1 MSLISYS
8 GECIT
13 DTSQLCPLIF
23 LVPLLLRM
31 VLGLKAPIR
40 AIHKRCYIHL
50 SLISASLLIF
60 QSWPCYFTYLGFIF
74 TIDICLLSICTANSI
89 TLPNYLELFNALTF
103 FTVFYTPTWFWVSIA
118 MVWAMNIYKSLGTC
132 RIGEIAS
139 VLVQIICGVL
149 VVVAADQCLVH
160 EFYILLS
167 INLGIM
173 LIHVELKST

>member
-13 DTSQLCPLIF
+13 ETSKFSPLIF
-23 LVPLLLRM
+23 LVPILLR
-31 VLGLKAPIR
+31 APIR

-50 SLISASLLIF
+50 ALLCLSLFIF

-89 TLPNYLELFNALTF
+89 RLPNYLELFNTLTF
-103 FTVFYTPTWFWVSIA
+103 FTIFYTPIWFWVSIA
-118 MVWAMNIYKSLGTC
+118 MVWAMNIYKNLGTY
-132 RIGEIAS
+132 RTSEIGS

-149 VVVAADQCLVH
+149 AVIAGDQCLPH

-167 INLGIM
+167 ITLGIM
-173 LIHVELKST
+173 LLHVELKST